1 MNVLPSPCDSCPYRR
16 DCPSGVW
23 HEAEYE
29 KLRDYD
35 SNRAF
40 SLFLCHQTPVIGE
53 VTACRGW
60 LTVHAESVAA
70 RLAVCQGLV
79 TDEQRYAPVSVP
91 LFSSGEEAADAGE
104 ARIKRPGKAARK
116 MIEKIVRRRG

>member
-16 DCPSGVW
+16 DCPLGVW
-23 HEAEYE
+23 HESEYE

-35 SNRAF
+35 HNRAF
-40 SLFLCHQTPVIGE
+40 SLFLCHQTPNIGE
-53 VTACRGW
+53 ETACRGW
-60 LTVHAESVAA
+60 LTVHSESVAA

-91 LFSSGEEAADAGE
+91 LYRNGEEAADAGE
-104 ARIKRPGKAARK
+104 AKIRRPGKAARK